1 MAKQEPLKVIT
12 KIVRGDEVIP
22 YDSLSEKEKAEFGKR
37 LNQRAISA
45 VAKAH
50 GFVVDFVDKPPA
62 TETA

>member
-22 YDSLSEKEKAEFGKR
+22 YDDLSREEKAEFGKR

-45 VAKAH
+45 VAQAH
-50 GFVVDFVDKPPA
+50 GYKVDFIDKPPA